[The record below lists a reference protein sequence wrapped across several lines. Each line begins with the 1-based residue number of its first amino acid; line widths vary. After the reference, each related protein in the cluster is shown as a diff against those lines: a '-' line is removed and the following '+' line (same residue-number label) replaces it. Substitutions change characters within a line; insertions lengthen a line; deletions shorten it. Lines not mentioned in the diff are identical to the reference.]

1 MKIKILSIAVLSLI
15 MIAGLLAWVKPRSIL
30 VKPHLS
36 EIKGFA
42 IVELFTS
49 EGCSSCPPADEVLAR
64 LAKSG
69 QKNLYLLAFHVDY
82 WNKLGWIDQFSN
94 AAYSARQR
102 EYASMSGAD
111 GLYTPQAIINGKLH
125 LIGSDEEKMLNGIA
139 QLGKQSSTNQVKIMA
154 KENEN
159 HTVDIDYTIEKSSK
173 SLVLNIAVVQNS
185 AKDEI
190 KAGENKGL
198 QLKHVNIVRNFKT
211 VAANNGH
218 VNLNLPNDLKTN
230 NYAIIVYIQDKASME
245 ITGATQ
251 YTFNK

>member
-1 MKIKILSIAVLSLI
+1 MKIKILGITAFSFIMIAVLI
-15 MIAGLLAWVKPRSIL
+15 AWVKPSKVL
-30 VKPHLS
+30 SKQHLS

-42 IVELFTS
+42 VVELFTS

-102 EYASMSGAD
+102 QYATMNGAD

-125 LIGSDEEKMLNGIA
+125 LIGSDEEKVLDGIA
-139 QLGKQSSTNQVKIMA
+139 QLGKQPSTSQLKIAA

-159 HTVDIDYTIEKSSK
+159 HTVDIDYTIERPSK
-173 SLVLNIAVVQNS
+173 SFLLNIAIVQTS

-211 VAANNGH
+211 VEATNGH
-218 VNLNLPNDLKTN
+218 VNLNLPNDLKTD
-230 NYAIIVYIQDKASME
+230 NYSIIVYTQHKASME
-245 ITGATQ
+245 ITGAAQ